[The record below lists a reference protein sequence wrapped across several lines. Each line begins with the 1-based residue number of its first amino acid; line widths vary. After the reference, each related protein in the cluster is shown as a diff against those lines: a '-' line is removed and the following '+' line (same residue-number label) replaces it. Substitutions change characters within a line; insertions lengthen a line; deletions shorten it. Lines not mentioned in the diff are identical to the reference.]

1 MSKEVKYINFK
12 VLMEEL
18 EYFEYEE
25 DLPSRDDIKYIGNE
39 SIKGIEQIEL
49 FEFNPS
55 IMFEMAIRNNDVIE
69 IIKKIEYIYKIM
81 TDLLS
86 LKQKEKHKEL
96 TDKNNDELKIFNDL
110 KNKKRL
116 FYKSSQ
122 VFTKAIEKRESFL
135 KINDEEELGNMIILN
150 FCNLHQMHIP
160 FKLQNE
166 YLKITLLSYDKFI
179 KELDFLQDSKYDDEI
194 EECFNNNNKLT
205 DKTTRYCYELSEV
218 MNLLQQELRN
228 KYYIYPNGYLR
239 GNKLSFTQKVI
250 SRDEFFNKKFNNKEE
265 NQKINEMIIEFRK
278 LKPVDV
284 KSVADIFFMYDYQKR
299 RVEKEDTN
307 LINQN
312 IKFALT
318 KHHGIQIKGE
328 KNLLSYSECLDRYEE
343 FKDKEAGFYIVERS
357 IRDKLDIMKKFI
369 DDKNYYHIIFA

>member
-12 VLMEEL
+12 ILMEEL
-18 EYFEYEE
+18 KYFEDDE
-25 DLPSRDDIKYIGNE
+25 DLPSRNDPKYIGDE
-39 SIKGIEQIEL
+39 TTKGIEQIEL

-55 IMFEMAIRNNDVIE
+55 IMFEMAIRNKDVVE

-81 TDLLS
+81 ADFLS
-86 LKQKEKHKEL
+86 LKQKETHKEL
-96 TDKNNDELKIFNDL
+96 MDKNNNELKFFNDL
-110 KNKKRL
+110 KGKKRL

-122 VFTKAIEKRESFL
+122 VFTKAIEKRESLL
-135 KINDEEELGNMIILN
+135 KINDEEELENLMIFN

-160 FKLQNE
+160 FKLQDE

-179 KELDFLQDSKYDDEI
+179 KELDFLVDSKYNDKI
-194 EECFNNNNKLT
+194 EECFNNSKLT
-205 DKTTRYCYELSEV
+205 DKTTRYCYELSEI
-218 MNLLQQELRN
+218 MEILQQKL
-228 KYYIYPNGYLR
+228 KYQYYIYPNGYLR
-239 GNKLSFTQKVI
+239 GNKLTFTQKVI
-250 SRDEFFNKKFNNKEE
+250 SRDEFFNEKFNNKEK

-369 DDKNYYHIIFA
+369 DDKNYFHIVFA